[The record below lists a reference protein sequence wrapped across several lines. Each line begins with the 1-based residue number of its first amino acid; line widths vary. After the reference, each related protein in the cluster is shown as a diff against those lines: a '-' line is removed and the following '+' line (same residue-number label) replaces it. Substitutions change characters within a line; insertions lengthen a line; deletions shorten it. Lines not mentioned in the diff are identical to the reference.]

1 LSQLLGGEAHFAASI
16 LLNIIRE
23 TAMKTISLAL
33 LLMASMAFVL
43 GGCTDKSEPIL
54 APTDQIESPNS
65 EASLAKH
72 GCVVHS
78 IIASTRTRVNEMG
91 AADKEGKILAVMT
104 LKAWGF
110 QDGKGYGEFD
120 LEQSGQLPPYGG
132 KEIHGKIVQLSVA
145 GNKGKVMFEITKG
158 YLVNG
163 MSLAGQIGCIVGI
176 DNSAR
181 RHARLSDYWSAAAID
196 VPQVMKD
203 MGFWE
208 MSPDE
213 FISAATAAG
222 FPSQPIDKGNILVR

>member
-1 LSQLLGGEAHFAASI
+1 
-16 LLNIIRE
+16 
-23 TAMKTISLAL
+23 MKTVSFAL

-54 APTDQIESPNS
+54 APTDQIESPTS

-78 IIASTRTRVNEMG
+78 AIAYTRTRVNEMG
-91 AADKEGKILAVMT
+91 MTDKDGQAIAVVT

-110 QDGKGYGEFD
+110 QDGKCCGEFD
-120 LEQSGQLPPYGG
+120 WEQIGPIVPYGF
-132 KEIHGKIVQLSVA
+132 KEVHGKIVQLIVV
-145 GNKGKVMFEITKG
+145 GNKAKFMFEITKG
-158 YLVNG
+158 RMG
-163 MSLAGQIGCIVGI
+163 DGTSLAGQIGCLVGI

-181 RHARLSDYWSAAAID
+181 RHARLADYWSAVAID
-196 VPQVMKD
+196 IPQVMKD